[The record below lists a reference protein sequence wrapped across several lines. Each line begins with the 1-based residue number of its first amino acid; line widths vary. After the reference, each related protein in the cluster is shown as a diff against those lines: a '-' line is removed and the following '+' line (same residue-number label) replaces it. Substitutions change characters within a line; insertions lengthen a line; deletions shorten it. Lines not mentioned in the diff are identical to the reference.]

1 MVLCVLSMPGR
12 PALSVRNDHT
22 VAIIMKDAP
31 YPSASGSVSM
41 GAHMSCGISTRNI
54 ASGCTRHMAQA
65 FLRSAPRVV
74 V

>member
-1 MVLCVLSMPGR
+1 
-12 PALSVRNDHT
+12 
-22 VAIIMKDAP
+22 MKDAP